1 MSGGVL
7 WKRCSFKFR
16 KIDRKTPAPESLFN
30 KNAGAACNFIKKET
44 LAQVF
49 SCEFCEI
56 SKNTFFYRTPLVAA
70 FVQNDYKD
78 DWLTMKTNI
87 QYTYNESSYN
97 REYYEKKCLNN
108 AWKTFNIIPL
118 LTKIVIIVM
127 IIIILIIIIIMIII
141 IITMIIII
149 ITIICTMN
157 LSNAVY
163 GQNVRSICLVCV
175 LLMKQSRILFH
186 NAQN

>member
-1 MSGGVL
+1 
-7 WKRCSFKFR
+7 
-16 KIDRKTPAPESLFN
+16 
-30 KNAGAACNFIKKET
+30 
-44 LAQVF
+44 
-49 SCEFCEI
+49 
-56 SKNTFFYRTPLVAA
+56 
-70 FVQNDYKD
+70 
-78 DWLTMKTNI
+78 
-87 QYTYNESSYN
+87 
-97 REYYEKKCLNN
+97 
-108 AWKTFNIIPL
+108 
-118 LTKIVIIVM
+118 M

-141 IITMIIII
+141 IITIIIII